1 MFDFTAQER
10 RVILFFLSMMIVG
23 IAISYLKKSH
33 AHSELLTN
41 LYQNIGKINL
51 NTADKASLVSIP
63 GIADKLADRILEYRD
78 KEGSFLD
85 TEDLKQIKG
94 ITNYRYEKIK
104 DYLFIK

>member
-33 AHSELLTN
+33 ARATLLTN

-63 GIADKLADRILEYRD
+63 GIADKLADRILEHRD

>member
-23 IAISYLKKSH
+23 IAVSYLKKSH
-33 AHSELLTN
+33 ARAEILTD

-63 GIADKLADRILEYRD
+63 GIAEKLASRIIEYRD
-78 KEGSFLD
+78 KEGGLLNI
-85 TEDLKQIKG
+85 EDLKQIKG
-94 ITNYRYEKIK
+94 MTNYRYEKIK
-104 DYLFIK
+104 DYLLVK